1 MALPSLMLATQQPRE
16 FSNTWDSPPN
26 KRLIPE
32 LRQPDAPKHISLRSQ
47 SLPCHLTLKPAA
59 ALFGSRQICNFSGF
73 IFGFAGSCSCRIS
86 PPSPFPKKRIFLAE
100 RGARQRDQWI
110 LLARHP
116 WSEGGTRAECWRGR
130 PGASLSGPH
139 PPTDRPRPDPG
150 SEANGGAA
158 EPPAARQDLLGFE
171 AARSTSRC
179 PAEPCRPRR
188 PAAARAGSGDLATSE
203 RTSPPDPTRT
213 GGPGDV
219 SRPRDPP
226 GLLPGKS
233 APGDRPPPSD
243 GISGL
248 AGPLLAVAGRSA
260 AHLRQECVGG
270 RAMNDIGDYIGSNVE
285 ISWLPNLDDL
295 MKGYA
300 RNFRPGI
307 GGPPVNVALAIEVTS
322 IDHISEV
329 NMEYTMTVFLHQSW
343 RDDRLSYNHT
353 NETLGLDSRFVDK
366 LWVPDTFIVNAKSAW
381 FHDITV
387 ENKLIRLQPDG
398 VILYSIRIT
407 STVACDMDLTKYP
420 MDEQEC
426 MLDLESYGY
435 SSEDIVYHWSENQDE
450 IHGLDKLQLA
460 QFTITSYRF
469 TREIMNFKSGQFPR
483 LSLHFHLRRNRGVYI
498 IQSYVPSILL
508 VAMSW
513 VSFWISQSAVPA
525 RVSLGITTV
534 LTMTT
539 LMVSARSSLPRASA
553 IKALDVYFWICYVFV
568 FAALVEYAFAH
579 FNADY
584 MKKQKDKLRSSRQAG
599 EVNVKNAIVM
609 FSLSIAGVNQELA
622 VSNRHHKAPKNP
634 PCSFGSV
641 EVETGE
647 TKKRQEAKSEKKS
660 GLKSLF
666 KPIDADTIDI
676 YARAVFPAAF
686 AAVNIIYWVAYTM

>member
-1 MALPSLMLATQQPRE
+1 MNIISRKCLLRTVSFCGLVLKLSFEIEQHQEAEEAEEERRKERIWRRKRSLTCRCSRTRVPR
-16 FSNTWDSPPN
+16 SP
-26 KRLIPE
+26 
-32 LRQPDAPKHISLRSQ
+32 RS
-47 SLPCHLTLKPAA
+47 SA
-59 ALFGSRQICNFSGF
+59 G
-73 IFGFAGSCSCRIS
+73 AGSS
-86 PPSPFPKKRIFLAE
+86 
-100 RGARQRDQWI
+100 RGTGGGRRTVPARD
-110 LLARHP
+110 
-116 WSEGGTRAECWRGR
+116 
-130 PGASLSGPH
+130 
-139 PPTDRPRPDPG
+139 
-150 SEANGGAA
+150 GAA
-158 EPPAARQDLLGFE
+158 PGQCLSVEKPPRSPRAARQKL
-171 AARSTSRC
+171 
-179 PAEPCRPRR
+179 
-188 PAAARAGSGDLATSE
+188 
-203 RTSPPDPTRT
+203 
-213 GGPGDV
+213 V
-219 SRPRDPP
+219 
-226 GLLPGKS
+226 
-233 APGDRPPPSD
+233 APGV
-243 GISGL
+243 
-248 AGPLLAVAGRSA
+248 PLPVVPRARDSA
-260 AHLRQECVGG
+260 A
-270 RAMNDIGDYIGSNVE
+270 MSDIGDYIGSNIE

-307 GGPPVNVALAIEVTS
+307 GGPPVNVALAIEVAS

-366 LWVPDTFIVNAKSAW
+366 LWLPDTFIVNAKSAW
-381 FHDITV
+381 FHDVTV

-407 STVACDMDLTKYP
+407 STVACDMDLSKYP

-435 SSEDIVYHWSENQDE
+435 SSEDIVYHWSENQEE

-460 QFTITSYRF
+460 QFTITNYQF
-469 TREIMNFKSGQFPR
+469 TTEIMNFKSGQFPR

-584 MKKQKDKLRSSRQAG
+584 MKKQKNKIKARRQSA
-599 EVNVKNAIVM
+599 EINVKNAIVL

-622 VSNRHHKAPKNP
+622 ISNRQHRIPRSLP
-634 PCSFGSV
+634 GSYGTI
-641 EVETGE
+641 EIETGE
-647 TKKRQEAKSEKKS
+647 TKQQPGLKLDKKT

-686 AAVNIIYWVAYTM
+686 AAVNVIYWVAYTM

>member
-1 MALPSLMLATQQPRE
+1 MEVHTWRLLLLPSLL
-16 FSNTWDSPPN
+16 
-26 KRLIPE
+26 L
-32 LRQPDAPKHISLRSQ
+32 L
-47 SLPCHLTLKPAA
+47 C
-59 ALFGSRQICNFSGF
+59 
-73 IFGFAGSCSCRIS
+73 
-86 PPSPFPKKRIFLAE
+86 FL
-100 RGARQRDQWI
+100 QR
-110 LLARHP
+110 
-116 WSEGGTRAECWRGR
+116 TC
-130 PGASLSGPH
+130 AS
-139 PPTDRPRPDPG
+139 
-150 SEANGGAA
+150 
-158 EPPAARQDLLGFE
+158 
-171 AARSTSRC
+171 
-179 PAEPCRPRR
+179 
-188 PAAARAGSGDLATSE
+188 
-203 RTSPPDPTRT
+203 
-213 GGPGDV
+213 
-219 SRPRDPP
+219 
-226 GLLPGKS
+226 
-233 APGDRPPPSD
+233 
-243 GISGL
+243 
-248 AGPLLAVAGRSA
+248 
-260 AHLRQECVGG
+260 
-270 RAMNDIGDYIGSNVE
+270 AMNDIGDYIGSNIE

-307 GGPPVNVALAIEVTS
+307 GGPPVNVALAIEVAS

-366 LWVPDTFIVNAKSAW
+366 LWLPDTFIVNAKSAW
-381 FHDITV
+381 FHDVTV

-398 VILYSIRIT
+398 VILYSIRVT

-435 SSEDIVYHWSENQDE
+435 SSEDIVYHWSENQDQ

-469 TREIMNFKSGQFPR
+469 TREVMNFKSAGQFPR

-622 VSNRHHKAPKNP
+622 VSNRHHRVP
-634 PCSFGSV
+634 PNQPGSV

-647 TKKRQEAKSEKKS
+647 TKKGQEEKSEKKS

-686 AAVNIIYWVAYTM
+686 AAVNVIYWVAYTM

>member
-1 MALPSLMLATQQPRE
+1 MEFLTWILPSLVLLCTQQHRC
-16 FSNTWDSPPN
+16 
-26 KRLIPE
+26 
-32 LRQPDAPKHISLRSQ
+32 IS
-47 SLPCHLTLKPAA
+47 
-59 ALFGSRQICNFSGF
+59 
-73 IFGFAGSCSCRIS
+73 
-86 PPSPFPKKRIFLAE
+86 
-100 RGARQRDQWI
+100 
-110 LLARHP
+110 
-116 WSEGGTRAECWRGR
+116 
-130 PGASLSGPH
+130 
-139 PPTDRPRPDPG
+139 
-150 SEANGGAA
+150 
-158 EPPAARQDLLGFE
+158 
-171 AARSTSRC
+171 
-179 PAEPCRPRR
+179 
-188 PAAARAGSGDLATSE
+188 
-203 RTSPPDPTRT
+203 
-213 GGPGDV
+213 
-219 SRPRDPP
+219 
-226 GLLPGKS
+226 
-233 APGDRPPPSD
+233 
-243 GISGL
+243 
-248 AGPLLAVAGRSA
+248 
-260 AHLRQECVGG
+260 
-270 RAMNDIGDYIGSNVE
+270 AMNDIGDYTGSNIE

-366 LWVPDTFIVNAKSAW
+366 LWLPDTFIVNAKSAW
-381 FHDITV
+381 FHDVTV

-435 SSEDIVYHWSENQDE
+435 SSEDIVYQWSENQEE

-460 QFTITSYRF
+460 QFTITNYRF
-469 TREIMNFKSGQFPR
+469 TREMMNFKSAGQFPR
-483 LSLHFHLRRNRGVYI
+483 LSLHFHLRRNR
-498 IQSYVPSILL
+498 
-508 VAMSW
+508 
-513 VSFWISQSAVPA
+513 
-525 RVSLGITTV
+525 GITTV

-584 MKKQKDKLRSSRQAG
+584 MKKQKDKMKASRQSG
-599 EVNVKNAIVM
+599 EINVKNAIVL

-622 VSNRHHKAPKNP
+622 ISNRQHRAPKTLP
-634 PCSFGSV
+634 GSYGSV

-647 TKKRQEAKSEKKS
+647 TKKQQETKLEKKS

-686 AAVNIIYWVAYTM
+686 AAVNVIYWVAYTM

>member
-1 MALPSLMLATQQPRE
+1 MEFLTWVFPALVLLCTQQ
-16 FSNTWDSPPN
+16 
-26 KRLIPE
+26 
-32 LRQPDAPKHISLRSQ
+32 H
-47 SLPCHLTLKPAA
+47 
-59 ALFGSRQICNFSGF
+59 
-73 IFGFAGSCSCRIS
+73 
-86 PPSPFPKKRIFLAE
+86 
-100 RGARQRDQWI
+100 
-110 LLARHP
+110 
-116 WSEGGTRAECWRGR
+116 
-130 PGASLSGPH
+130 
-139 PPTDRPRPDPG
+139 
-150 SEANGGAA
+150 
-158 EPPAARQDLLGFE
+158 
-171 AARSTSRC
+171 RC
-179 PAEPCRPRR
+179 
-188 PAAARAGSGDLATSE
+188 
-203 RTSPPDPTRT
+203 
-213 GGPGDV
+213 
-219 SRPRDPP
+219 
-226 GLLPGKS
+226 
-233 APGDRPPPSD
+233 
-243 GISGL
+243 I
-248 AGPLLAVAGRSA
+248 
-260 AHLRQECVGG
+260 
-270 RAMNDIGDYIGSNVE
+270 RAMNDIGDYIGSNIE

-307 GGPPVNVALAIEVTS
+307 GGPPVNVALAIEVAS

-366 LWVPDTFIVNAKSAW
+366 LWLPDTFIVNAKSAW
-381 FHDITV
+381 FHDVTV

-407 STVACDMDLTKYP
+407 STVACDMDLSKYP

-435 SSEDIVYHWSENQDE
+435 SSEDIVYHWSENQEE

-460 QFTITSYRF
+460 QFTITSYQF
-469 TREIMNFKSGQFPR
+469 TTEMMNFKSA
-483 LSLHFHLRRNRGVYI
+483 
-498 IQSYVPSILL
+498 

-584 MKKQKDKLRSSRQAG
+584 MKKQKNKIKARRQSG
-599 EVNVKNAIVM
+599 EINVKNAIVL

-622 VSNRHHKAPKNP
+622 ISNRQHRIPRSLP
-634 PCSFGSV
+634 GSYGTI
-641 EVETGE
+641 EIETGE
-647 TKKRQEAKSEKKS
+647 TKQQQVMKLDKKR

-686 AAVNIIYWVAYTM
+686 AAVNVIYWVAYTM